1 MYNIKGIGKYK
12 QLPELAMLIYEGQL
26 QQLRDAWAAGEH
38 TDVNRPFERIGL
50 TPLELALIMCQSGMV
65 EALLEQGAE
74 LNDRQHPSMLTA
86 VEYASE
92 QDIRRLYAAGAK
104 MELRNHLNSNVY
116 DRAYYGKKQ
125 HIPLIHELGFD
136 ICEHAGAVLRTA
148 VMDYDLKMIEYLLEQ
163 GVNINY
169 NEPNQVF
176 PHRSTPL
183 TVAVRYGHDK
193 IARYLIEHG
202 ADVTIGET
210 DGERAYT
217 IALTR
222 KNAELAAYI
231 QSLEPPEFHDLSNKL
246 HALRNYKLPAAL
258 IEALSGDEP
267 LVVMS
272 SEHAYHVGR
281 IEFFKLIDTIE
292 MKIGR
297 TRLLRLSAQVDP
309 YGDLYIVW
317 HPASRRIGAYDV
329 EHQEYHSL
337 ASWNDFIAN
346 PLVALEQVW

>member
-1 MYNIKGIGKYK
+1 
-12 QLPELAMLIYEGQL
+12 
-26 QQLRDAWAAGEH
+26 
-38 TDVNRPFERIGL
+38 
-50 TPLELALIMCQSGMV
+50 MCQSGMV
-65 EALLEQGAE
+65 QALLEQGAE

-136 ICEHAGAVLRTA
+136 IC
-148 VMDYDLKMIEYLLEQ
+148 
-163 GVNINY
+163 
-169 NEPNQVF
+169 
-176 PHRSTPL
+176 
-183 TVAVRYGHDK
+183 
-193 IARYLIEHG
+193 
-202 ADVTIGET
+202 
-210 DGERAYT
+210 
-217 IALTR
+217 
-222 KNAELAAYI
+222 
-231 QSLEPPEFHDLSNKL
+231 
-246 HALRNYKLPAAL
+246 
-258 IEALSGDEP
+258 
-267 LVVMS
+267 
-272 SEHAYHVGR
+272 EHAYHVGR